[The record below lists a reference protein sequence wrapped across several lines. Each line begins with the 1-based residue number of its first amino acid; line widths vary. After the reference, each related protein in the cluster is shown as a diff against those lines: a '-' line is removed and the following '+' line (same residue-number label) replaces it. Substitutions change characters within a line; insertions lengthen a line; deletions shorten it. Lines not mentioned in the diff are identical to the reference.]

1 MGNEKKLGLIGLIGI
16 IIGAMVGGAIFSLPS
31 QVIQGAGGFAIIIGW
46 IIAGIGVFSLAFVY
60 QLLSNKKSELTGG
73 IYSYAKEGFGKYI
86 GFNSA
91 WIYFLSSIFGDVA
104 YVSLL
109 FGALS
114 YFFNIFN
121 PNGNNLPSVICGSII
136 IWIINMLILKGVKQA
151 VFVNTVVTIAKLI
164 PIIVFIVVAIILF
177 HANNFSFEF
186 FGSPSL
192 GSIFTQV
199 KSTMLATLWSF
210 VGIEGAVVVSGRAK
224 KLSDVGKATRIGL
237 SGTIIL
243 YILITLLSLGVMN
256 RMHLSQLN
264 NPSMA
269 YILQFAVGKWGAI
282 IINVGLIISLI
293 GALLGWTVIT
303 AELPYVA
310 AKDGVMPKFLA
321 KENKFNAPSSSLWF
335 TSIITQILILYS
347 YFSNSGYEILYSIAS
362 TAILIPYFLSA
373 LFSLK
378 TTIKGDIYIKSS
390 KGKIKDMIASI
401 MAVIY
406 TIWLLYAAG
415 PKYILLNCILF
426 AIGLILFIWA
436 KKESNE
442 KIFNAWYEVLIAIII
457 IIGAVIAI
465 YLMATGVISAT

>member
-1 MGNEKKLGLIGLIGI
+1 
-16 IIGAMVGGAIFSLPS
+16 
-31 QVIQGAGGFAIIIGW
+31 
-46 IIAGIGVFSLAFVY
+46 
-60 QLLSNKKSELTGG
+60 
-73 IYSYAKEGFGKYI
+73 
-86 GFNSA
+86 
-91 WIYFLSSIFGDVA
+91 
-104 YVSLL
+104 
-109 FGALS
+109 
-114 YFFNIFN
+114 
-121 PNGNNLPSVICGSII
+121 
-136 IWIINMLILKGVKQA
+136 
-151 VFVNTVVTIAKLI
+151 
-164 PIIVFIVVAIILF
+164 
-177 HANNFSFEF
+177 
-186 FGSPSL
+186 
-192 GSIFTQV
+192 
-199 KSTMLATLWSF
+199 
-210 VGIEGAVVVSGRAK
+210 
-224 KLSDVGKATRIGL
+224 
-237 SGTIIL
+237 
-243 YILITLLSLGVMN
+243 
-256 RMHLSQLN
+256 
-264 NPSMA
+264 
-269 YILQFAVGKWGAI
+269 
-282 IINVGLIISLI
+282 
-293 GALLGWTVIT
+293 
-303 AELPYVA
+303 
-310 AKDGVMPKFLA
+310 MPKFLA